1 MAIIFECE
9 KVTKAYGGLLA
20 VNDLT
25 FSVEEGEIYAIVG
38 PNGAGKT
45 TLFDTISGVSPVTS
59 GGVRFNG
66 QEIQRWRPDDIC
78 RLGVARTFQTTV
90 SFDTQTALT
99 NVLVG
104 ASMGRP
110 GAGGI
115 TLQFDD
121 QAIEAA
127 LDALEFCDLL
137 NKQDW
142 RASLLAV
149 SERKKLMLATAL
161 ATKPRL
167 LLLDEPVGGLNR
179 QERGDMIEFVRKIND
194 TGITVLMIEH
204 IMKAVQ
210 ALANRMLVIHHGE
223 KIAEGPPGDVLRDER
238 VIEVYLGGKQRERL
252 SGHGGSALSSHAAA
266 DGGSPPRTHPP
277 RARGGQGGGAH

>member
-1 MAIIFECE
+1 MANVFECE

-20 VNDLT
+20 VKDLS
-25 FSVEEGEIYAIVG
+25 FAVEEGEIYAIAG

-45 TLFDTISGVSPVTS
+45 TFFDTISGVSPATN
-59 GGVRFNG
+59 GKIRFKD
-66 QEIQRWRPDDIC
+66 QEIQRRRADDIC
-78 RLGVARTFQTTV
+78 RLGIARTFQTTV
-90 SFDTQTALT
+90 GFDTQSVLT

-110 GAGGI
+110 HTGGI
-115 TLQFDD
+115 TLHYDE

-137 NKQDW
+137 DKQEK
-142 RASLLAV
+142 RASLLSV

-161 ATKPRL
+161 ATKPKL

-179 QERGDMIEFVRKIND
+179 QERGDMIEFVRTVNRA
-194 TGITVLMIEH
+194 GITVLMIEH

-210 ALANRMLVIHHGE
+210 ALANRMLILHHGE
-223 KIAEGPPGDVLRDER
+223 KIAEGRPADVLRDAR
-238 VIEVYLGGKQRERL
+238 VIEVYLGGKHRDKAVA
-252 SGHGGSALSSHAAA
+252 GN
-266 DGGSPPRTHPP
+266 
-277 RARGGQGGGAH
+277 GGGAH